1 MRLIYLPLL
10 IFCLLPLVIGCSGG
24 GALDTA
30 EVTGTV
36 TYNGKPLPYGSV
48 SFRPKAGSPATGKIQ
63 SDGSFTMTTYN
74 NGDGAIVGTHEVLII
89 ATEVDAGTAP
99 EVQPGTEMKVAQ
111 SVIPEKYTSF
121 STSGLTAEV
130 VAGEENQFT
139 FALKD

>member
-30 EVTGTV
+30 PVTGTV

-63 SDGSFTMTTYN
+63 TDGTFTMTTYHD
-74 NGDGAIVGTHEVLII
+74 GDGAIVGAHEVLII
-89 ATEVDAGTAP
+89 ATETDAGTAP
-99 EVQPGTEMKVAQ
+99 EVQPGTEMAVAK
-111 SVIPEKYTSF
+111 SVIPQKYTSF

-130 VAGEENQFT
+130 IAGEENQFT